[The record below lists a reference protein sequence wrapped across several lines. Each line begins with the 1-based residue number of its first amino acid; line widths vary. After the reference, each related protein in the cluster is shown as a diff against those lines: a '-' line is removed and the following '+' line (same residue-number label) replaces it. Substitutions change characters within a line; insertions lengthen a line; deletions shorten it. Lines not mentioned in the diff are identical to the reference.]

1 MNIIIGKDTSKYVD
15 KKDYII
21 LNSICELKFYKGVY
35 NLILDDVIINEE
47 GYIEGRDISLDEILI
62 SIDVRR
68 IISNNINDKL
78 LEIGRYYKIP
88 ILHNTWKKLNFRVK

>member
-21 LNSICELKFYKGVY
+21 LNSISELKFYKGVY

-47 GYIEGRDISLDEILI
+47 GYIEGSDISLDEILI

-78 LEIGRYYKIP
+78 LEIGNYYKIP